1 MVPLVAMWVLLWI
14 HQSSQGPVGALGNF
28 GEMVD
33 KIFEAATDPYII
45 LVAASMLMV
54 AFSRERDED
63 EYTASVRGRCLMLAF
78 YVDFVFVFVTTLT
91 VYSLEYLNIMA
102 VQMFMVLFLH
112 IVMFNT
118 AMAVIRRRRSHEE

>member
-1 MVPLVAMWVLLWI
+1 MVPLVAAWVLLWI
-14 HQSSQGPVGALGNF
+14 HQSRQGPVGALGQF
-28 GEMVD
+28 GEMID
-33 KIFEAATDPYII
+33 KILESATDPYII

-78 YVDFVFVFVTTLT
+78 YLDFVFVFATTLT
-91 VYSLEYLNIMA
+91 VYSFEYFNIMA
-102 VQMFMVLFLH
+102 VQMFMVLFMH

-118 AMAVIRRRRSHEE
+118 AMAVIRRRRDHDQ

>member
-1 MVPLVAMWVLLWI
+1 MVPLVSAWVLLWI
-14 HQSSQGPVGALGNF
+14 HNSRQGPVGALGEL
-28 GEMVD
+28 GEMID
-33 KIFEAATDPYII
+33 KLIEAATDAYII
-45 LVAASMLMV
+45 VVAASMLMV

-63 EYTASVRGRCLMLAF
+63 EYTTSVRGRCLMLAF

-102 VQMFMVLFLH
+102 AQMFMVLFLH

-118 AMAVIRRRRSHEE
+118 AMAIIRRRRGYEE